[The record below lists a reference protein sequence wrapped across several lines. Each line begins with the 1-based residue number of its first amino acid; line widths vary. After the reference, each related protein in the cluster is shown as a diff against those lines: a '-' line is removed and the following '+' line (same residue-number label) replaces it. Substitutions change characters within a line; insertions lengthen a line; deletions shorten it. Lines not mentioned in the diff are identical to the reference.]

1 MDTLDLLLAE
11 FFAPATQ
18 PDRKK
23 TIEAQLDSQRL
34 SLDDCRYML
43 TNARSD
49 YLAWFAA
56 SQFQKRIQEEW
67 PALDPSLQHANRS
80 FLLQFLQQHFGPRT
94 AGSSLSS
101 GMGGS
106 IGMKLAAAGGA
117 GVGAG
122 AGIGGGDM
130 TNSET
135 GAAPAPSFSPFVLN
149 KVVQLVT
156 DIAIL
161 DWPDR
166 FQDLFSEIHRLIQS
180 KNNNH
185 ALLGWTILEAVVQ
198 EFEGTCPA
206 RSSYRTHLTLSQH
219 KRYLWGH
226 FKEQV
231 PDLLNLIVQHLDTCY
246 NKTLIAP
253 LSTEAPAPSPVE
265 HSIWGTSSFGRR
277 PSVAASHQ
285 PSPLVQMNGSFQNS
299 FSESKAVP
307 GSMNG
312 SFMPSNPLG
321 GPGDQGTSYSYGKS
335 PTTALRKSLN
345 QFLGDSTNNH
355 NNHDP
360 TNQWNSAQSPV
371 GSGLFLNHAR
381 QRMGSIS
388 ELGQMAM
395 RRSSINAAAR
405 MESRRNSVEST
416 FVSGSRMDS
425 HTRKT
430 CLLALKSLA
439 TLLSCPG
446 LDPRQLSLSASITMV
461 LKFATL
467 HQNKTVDLGILALSC
482 LNGLVA
488 RPGFLAVNQEALTMA
503 VRTIADLI
511 RYFNEVKDG
520 IDDIDES
527 YLQMFMHFVSLFC
540 TLSHLERAEG
550 VLGLSVS
557 DFLLSFARFTLE
569 KVSVDYLKSCMDV
582 WKSLLDAIIHAA
594 SEIPRPIPAH
604 HPLRRM
610 QGPTLHFMSALVE
623 KFYKMKGATRS
634 EDAFSTFEVEDEEDL
649 EDLTELVESFV
660 GLVGEVFT
668 EEVIEMLDPL
678 LKSQLHLYVE
688 REIDECKT
696 LPVTLGILSRVAYNF
711 LQSFEARR
719 EYTSNLMIYL
729 TRITKLS
736 IEHYVVAIGGAKSPG
751 KDEVELTGSITL
763 ALFDCLLPLIPWL
776 DILWKAEVRPS
787 AEGGSPPR
795 VLIAKEIYQELAQIS
810 EQLFQS
816 LLPTSPST
824 NPAQSSP
831 IPNSTFLG
839 PGSMSFSVMDRK
851 LLLTSVNTLSTLTR
865 QVKVPVGAM
874 TPGVPLFWQLNSTLE
889 MASCLSQNAL
899 STSAFMGADFPAS
912 KDPDAEV
919 DEGRQG
925 MTPNDELFCVAF
937 VALSNGVM
945 QEQKSGQEQQVFDS
959 LVAQIIYP
967 LQSALQDSRSGQSSG
982 LAVGETKLRVHRSLT
997 ILRALISSVDEASV
1011 LARTIVFEGLKPV
1024 LPLVQE
1030 FFELYFEDHV
1040 LSMDILRYFKA
1051 TIKCLYRQLG
1061 TSHCMEITR
1070 VLMDRLTSPALL
1082 EAAFP
1087 KSINGASQLHPTLHQ
1102 GSIVQHQRQIIER
1115 IQMSLSILDTVM
1127 GLPGKEISHFLA
1139 EFMQFM
1145 FSQLGPRLFGVQGQ
1159 QSVAV
1164 DALGAQAQLGQRG
1177 QGSGQENGVIDLMTA
1192 FLSTI
1197 RTLLSQHSR
1206 YFFKAQARNGLVAAS
1221 NDDDN
1226 LRNQALQ
1233 SCMEYLARGL
1243 CRPEPDLVRHSIE
1256 ILVSLQ
1262 DHNLCRLFDRPE
1274 FQSTYRNEFLKI
1286 VFGLALNQEQD
1297 LLLEDLAGLVHK
1309 MVSSDRDGGGGSS
1322 AGTEKFL
1329 EVWHGDLKR
1338 FVAALEPSQV
1348 SVSSSSSSLAAVLV
1362 NGNGRD
1368 HSPGLPS
1375 SRSPRS
1381 LSEVQFSD
1389 SMKET
1394 LWMDLARIGDATD
1407 YRDGL
1412 YDFVNDAR
1420 VYAQSLVR

>member
-1 MDTLDLLLAE
+1 MDALDHLLAE
-11 FFAPATQ
+11 FFAPTTQ

-56 SQFQKRIQEEW
+56 SQFQKRIQEDW
-67 PALDPSLQHANRS
+67 AALDPALQHANRS

-94 AGSSLSS
+94 GSNLSS
-101 GMGGS
+101 GLGGG
-106 IGMKLAAAGGA
+106 IGMKSASGGQGGQGGGGDIPTS
-117 GVGAG
+117 GVGA
-122 AGIGGGDM
+122 
-130 TNSET
+130 T
-135 GAAPAPSFSPFVLN
+135 APTHSFSPFVLN

-156 DIAIL
+156 DVAIL

-185 ALLGWTILEAVVQ
+185 ALLGWTLLEAVVQ
-198 EFEGTCPA
+198 EFEGTCPS
-206 RSSYRTHLTLSQH
+206 RSSHRTHLTLSQH
-219 KRYLWGH
+219 RRYLWEH

-231 PDLLNLIVQHLDTCY
+231 PDLLTLIVQHLDACY
-246 NKTLIAP
+246 NKTLVAP

-277 PSVAASHQ
+277 PSTVAASHLL
-285 PSPLVQMNGSFQNS
+285 SPLVQMNGSFQNS
-299 FSESKAVP
+299 LSGSRAVP
-307 GSMNG
+307 GSMSSG
-312 SFMPSNPLG
+312 FMSSTPHG
-321 GPGDQGTSYSYGKS
+321 GPTDQSASHSYGKS
-335 PTTALRKSLN
+335 PTTVLRKSLN
-345 QFLGDSTNNH
+345 QFLGDPTNNSTSH
-355 NNHDP
+355 PHSQDP
-360 TNQWNSAQSPV
+360 SNQWSSAQSPV
-371 GSGLFLNHAR
+371 GSSLFLNHAR

-405 MESRRNSVEST
+405 MESRRGSMETT
-416 FVSGSRMDS
+416 FVSGSKMDS

-430 CLLALKSLA
+430 CMLALKSL
-439 TLLSCPG
+439 TILLSCPG
-446 LDPRQLSLSASITMV
+446 LDPRQLSFSASITMV
-461 LKFATL
+461 LKFSTL

-540 TLSHLERAEG
+540 TLSHLERAET
-550 VLGLSVS
+550 VLGLSVP

-569 KVSVDYLKSCMDV
+569 KVSVDYLKSCMDI

-594 SEIPRPIPAH
+594 SDIPRPIPAQN
-604 HPLRRM
+604 PLRRM
-610 QGPTLHFMSALVE
+610 QGPTLYFMSALVE

-649 EDLTELVESFV
+649 EELTELVESFV

-668 EEVIEMLDPL
+668 EEVIEML
-678 LKSQLHLYVE
+678 
-688 REIDECKT
+688 

-711 LQSFEARR
+711 LQNFEPRR

-729 TRITKLS
+729 TRMTKLS
-736 IEHYVVAIGGAKSPG
+736 IEHYIVAIGGAARPG

-776 DILWKAEVRPS
+776 DLLWKAEVRPI

-795 VLIAKEIYQELAQIS
+795 ALIAKEIYQELAQIS

-816 LLPTSPST
+816 LLPATPST
-824 NPAQSSP
+824 NPNQSSP
-831 IPNSTFLG
+831 VPGGTFLG
-839 PGSMSFSVMDRK
+839 PGSMSFSVMDRR

-899 STSAFMGADFPAS
+899 STSSFMGADFPAS
-912 KDPDAEV
+912 KGPDTDV
-919 DEGRQG
+919 DERRQG

-945 QEQKSGQEQQVFDS
+945 QEQKSGQEQQIFDS
-959 LVAQIIYP
+959 LVAQVIYP
-967 LQSALQDSRSGQSSG
+967 LQTALQESRSGQSSG
-982 LAVGETKLRVHRSLT
+982 LTAGE
-997 ILRALISSVDEASV
+997 ALINSVDEASV
-1011 LARTIVFEGLKPV
+1011 LSRTIVFEGLKPA

-1030 FFELYFEDHV
+1030 FFEVYFEDHV

-1082 EAAFP
+1082 DAAFP
-1087 KSINGASQLHPTLHQ
+1087 VSTNGTPQHLHQ
-1102 GSIVQHQRQIIER
+1102 GSIAQQQRQIIER
-1115 IQMSLSILDTVM
+1115 IRMSLSILDTVM
-1127 GLPGKEISHFLA
+1127 GLPGKEISRFLA
-1139 EFMQFM
+1139 EFMQFL
-1145 FSQLGPRLFGVQGQ
+1145 FSQLGPRLFGDQGQ
-1159 QSVAV
+1159 GSMAN
-1164 DALGAQAQLGQRG
+1164 ALGAQAQPGQLSREN
-1177 QGSGQENGVIDLMTA
+1177 GQENGAIDLMTA

-1197 RTLLSQHSR
+1197 KTLMSQHSR
-1206 YFFKAQARNGLVAAS
+1206 YFFKAQSQNGLLTAS
-1221 NDDDN
+1221 IEDDN

-1233 SCMEYLARGL
+1233 SCMEYVARGL

-1262 DHNLCRLFDRPE
+1262 DHNLCRLFDRLE

-1286 VFGLALNQEQD
+1286 VFGLALNHEQD
-1297 LLLEDLAGLVHK
+1297 LLLEDLASLVHK
-1309 MVSSDRDGGGGSS
+1309 MVNSDRDGGSG
-1322 AGTEKFL
+1322 GTEKFL

-1338 FVAALEPSQV
+1338 FVAAMEPSQV
-1348 SVSSSSSSLAAVLV
+1348 TVTSSLSSTASV
-1362 NGNGRD
+1362 NGNGRGTPGG
-1368 HSPGLPS
+1368 HSPAPGGLAS

-1381 LSEVQFSD
+1381 LTEVQFSD
-1389 SMKET
+1389 AMKET
-1394 LWMDLARIGDATD
+1394 LWMDLARIGDASE

-1420 VYAQSLVR
+1420 VYAQSLVH

>member
-1 MDTLDLLLAE
+1 MDALDILLGE
-11 FFAPATQ
+11 FFAPATM

-56 SQFQKRIQEEW
+56 SQFQKRIQEGW
-67 PALDPSLQHANRS
+67 AALDPALQHANRS

-94 AGSSLSS
+94 GSGLSS
-101 GMGGS
+101 GLGGS
-106 IGMKLAAAGGA
+106 VGMKLASGGAAAG
-117 GVGAG
+117 
-122 AGIGGGDM
+122 GGGDM
-130 TNSET
+130 ANSGT
-135 GAAPAPSFSPFVLN
+135 GTAPAHSFSPFVLN

-166 FQDLFSEIHRLIQS
+166 FQDLFSEIHKLIQS

-185 ALLGWTILEAVVQ
+185 ALLGWTLLEAVVQ
-198 EFEGTCPA
+198 EFEGACPA
-206 RSSYRTHLTLSQH
+206 RSSHRAHLTLSQH
-219 KRYLWGH
+219 KRYLWEH

-231 PDLLNLIVQHLDTCY
+231 PDLLTLIVQHLDTCY
-246 NKTLIAP
+246 NKTLVAP

-277 PSVAASHQ
+277 PSAVAPHL
-285 PSPLVQMNGSFQNS
+285 PSPLVQMNGSLQNS
-299 FSESKAVP
+299 LSGSRAVP
-307 GSMNG
+307 GSMNS
-312 SFMPSNPLG
+312 SFMSPT
-321 GPGDQGTSYSYGKS
+321 PGDQGASYSYGKS
-335 PTTALRKSLN
+335 PTTMLRKSLN
-345 QFLGDSTNNH
+345 QFLGDPTSNSTPYPH
-355 NNHDP
+355 
-360 TNQWNSAQSPV
+360 TNDLNSQWNSAQSPV

-405 MESRRNSVEST
+405 MESRRGSVETT

-430 CLLALKSLA
+430 CLLALKSLT

-446 LDPRQLSLSASITMV
+446 LDPRQLSFSASITMV
-461 LKFATL
+461 LKFSTL

-488 RPGFLAVNQEALTMA
+488 RPGFLAANQEALTMA

-540 TLSHLERAEG
+540 TLSHLERAET

-569 KVSVDYLKSCMDV
+569 KVTVDYLKSCMDV
-582 WKSLLDAIIHAA
+582 WKSLLDAVITAA
-594 SEIPRPIPAH
+594 SDIPRPIPAQ

-610 QGPTLHFMSALVE
+610 QAPTLYFMSALVE

-678 LKSQLHLYVE
+678 LKSQLALYAE
-688 REIDECKT
+688 KEIDECKT

-711 LQSFEARR
+711 LQNFEPRR

-729 TRITKLS
+729 TRMTKLS
-736 IEHYVVAIGGAKSPG
+736 IEHYVVAVGGAKRPG

-763 ALFDCLLPLIPWL
+763 ALFACLLPLIPWL
-776 DILWKAEVRPS
+776 DLLWKAEVRPL
-787 AEGGSPPR
+787 AEGGSPPSA
-795 VLIAKEIYQELAQIS
+795 LIAKEIYQELAQIS

-816 LLPTSPST
+816 LLPTSPAI
-824 NPAQSSP
+824 NPTQSSP
-831 IPNSTFLG
+831 IPSSTFLG
-839 PGSMSFSVMDRK
+839 PGSMSFSAMDRK

-899 STSAFMGADFPAS
+899 STSSFMGADFPVS
-912 KDPDAEV
+912 KGPDADV

-945 QEQKSGQEQQVFDS
+945 QEQKSGQEQQIFDS
-959 LVAQIIYP
+959 LVAQVIYP
-967 LQSALQDSRSGQSSG
+967 LQSALQDSRSGQSNG
-982 LAVGETKLRVHRSLT
+982 LAAGEAKLRVHRSLT
-997 ILRALISSVDEASV
+997 ILRTLINSVDEASV
-1011 LARTIVFEGLKPV
+1011 LARTIVFEGLKPA

-1030 FFELYFEDHV
+1030 SFEVYFEDHV

-1087 KSINGASQLHPTLHQ
+1087 SSTNGTPQHLPSLHQ
-1102 GSIVQHQRQIIER
+1102 GSIAQHQRQIVER
-1115 IQMSLSILDTVM
+1115 IRMSLSILDTVM
-1127 GLPGKEISHFLA
+1127 GLPGKEISRFLA
-1139 EFMQFM
+1139 EFMQFL

-1159 QSVAV
+1159 
-1164 DALGAQAQLGQRG
+1164 GA
-1177 QGSGQENGVIDLMTA
+1177 
-1192 FLSTI
+1192 
-1197 RTLLSQHSR
+1197 TLLSQHSR
-1206 YFFKAQARNGLVAAS
+1206 YFFKTQQSQNGLAQTS
-1221 NDDDN
+1221 IEDDN

-1262 DHNLCRLFDRPE
+1262 DHNLCRLFDRVE

-1286 VFGLALNQEQD
+1286 VFGLALNHEQD
-1297 LLLEDLAGLVHK
+1297 LLLEDLARFVHK
-1309 MVSSDRDGGGGSS
+1309 MVNSDREGGGGGS
-1322 AGTEKFL
+1322 TEKFL
-1329 EVWHGDLKR
+1329 EIWHGDLKR
-1338 FVAALEPSQV
+1338 YVAAMEPSQV
-1348 SVSSSSSSLAAVLV
+1348 SVVSSSTLTSRSLL
-1362 NGNGRD
+1362 NGSNGS
-1368 HSPGLPS
+1368 HSPATAGHS
-1375 SRSPRS
+1375 NGRSPRS
-1381 LSEVQFSD
+1381 LTEVQFSD
-1389 SMKET
+1389 TMKET
-1394 LWMDLARIGDATD
+1394 LWMDLARVGDASE

>member
-1 MDTLDLLLAE
+1 MDTLDLLLGE
-11 FFAPATQ
+11 FFAPATL

-34 SLDDCRYML
+34 SLDECRYML

-67 PALDPSLQHANRS
+67 AALDPALQHANRS
-80 FLLQFLQQHFGPRT
+80 FLLHFLQQHFGPRT
-94 AGSSLSS
+94 GSGLSS
-101 GMGGS
+101 GLGGS
-106 IGMKLAAAGGA
+106 IGMKLASGGGAAAGG
-117 GVGAG
+117 
-122 AGIGGGDM
+122 GGSDM
-130 TNSET
+130 SNSGT
-135 GAAPAPSFSPFVLN
+135 GTAPAHSFSPFVLN

-156 DIAIL
+156 EIAIL

-166 FQDLFSEIHRLIQS
+166 FQDLFSEIHKLIQS

-185 ALLGWTILEAVVQ
+185 ALLGWTLLEAVVQ

-206 RSSYRTHLTLSQH
+206 RSSHRTHLTLSQH
-219 KRYLWGH
+219 KRYLWEH

-231 PDLLNLIVQHLDTCY
+231 PDLLNLIVQHLDACY
-246 NKTLIAP
+246 NKTLVAP

-265 HSIWGTSSFGRR
+265 HSIWGTSSYGRR
-277 PSVAASHQ
+277 PSAAASHL
-285 PSPLVQMNGSFQNS
+285 PSPLVQMNASFQNS
-299 FSESKAVP
+299 LSGSRAVP
-307 GSMNG
+307 GSMSS
-312 SFMPSNPLG
+312 SFMSPA
-321 GPGDQGTSYSYGKS
+321 PGDQGTSYSYGKS
-335 PTTALRKSLN
+335 PTTMLRKSLN
-345 QFLGDSTNNH
+345 QFLGDPTSNSTPHVH
-355 NNHDP
+355 NNDLN
-360 TNQWNSAQSPV
+360 NQWNSAQSPV

-405 MESRRNSVEST
+405 MESRRGSVETT

-430 CLLALKSLA
+430 CLMALKSL
-439 TLLSCPG
+439 TILLSCPG
-446 LDPRQLSLSASITMV
+446 LDPRQLSFSASITMV
-461 LKFATL
+461 LKFSTL
-467 HQNKTVDLGILALSC
+467 HQNKTVDLGIMALSC

-540 TLSHLERAEG
+540 TLSHLERAET

-582 WKSLLDAIIHAA
+582 WKSLLDAVITAA
-594 SEIPRPIPAH
+594 SDIPRPIPAQ

-610 QGPTLHFMSALVE
+610 QAPTLYFMSALVE

-649 EDLTELVESFV
+649 EELTELVESFV

-678 LKSQLHLYVE
+678 LKSQLALYAE

-711 LQSFEARR
+711 LQNFEPRR

-729 TRITKLS
+729 TRMTKLS
-736 IEHYVVAIGGAKSPG
+736 IEHYVVAIGGAKRPG

-763 ALFDCLLPLIPWL
+763 ALFGCLLPLIPWL
-776 DILWKAEVRPS
+776 DLLWKAEVRPL

-795 VLIAKEIYQELAQIS
+795 ALIAKEIYQELAQIS

-839 PGSMSFSVMDRK
+839 PGSMSFSAMDRK

-889 MASCLSQNAL
+889 MAACLSQNAL
-899 STSAFMGADFPAS
+899 STSSFMGADFPAS
-912 KDPDAEV
+912 KGPDTDV
-919 DEGRQG
+919 DESRQG

-945 QEQKSGQEQQVFDS
+945 QEQKSGQEQQVIVTVFCRRPAEWPFFVTLDLTICS
-959 LVAQIIYP
+959 NTL
-967 LQSALQDSRSGQSSG
+967 LQS
-982 LAVGETKLRVHRSLT
+982 
-997 ILRALISSVDEASV
+997 
-1011 LARTIVFEGLKPV
+1011 
-1024 LPLVQE
+1024 
-1030 FFELYFEDHV
+1030 
-1040 LSMDILRYFKA
+1040 
-1051 TIKCLYRQLG
+1051 
-1061 TSHCMEITR
+1061 
-1070 VLMDRLTSPALL
+1070 
-1082 EAAFP
+1082 
-1087 KSINGASQLHPTLHQ
+1087 
-1102 GSIVQHQRQIIER
+1102 
-1115 IQMSLSILDTVM
+1115 
-1127 GLPGKEISHFLA
+1127 
-1139 EFMQFM
+1139 
-1145 FSQLGPRLFGVQGQ
+1145 
-1159 QSVAV
+1159 
-1164 DALGAQAQLGQRG
+1164 
-1177 QGSGQENGVIDLMTA
+1177 
-1192 FLSTI
+1192 
-1197 RTLLSQHSR
+1197 
-1206 YFFKAQARNGLVAAS
+1206 
-1221 NDDDN
+1221 
-1226 LRNQALQ
+1226 
-1233 SCMEYLARGL
+1233 
-1243 CRPEPDLVRHSIE
+1243 
-1256 ILVSLQ
+1256 
-1262 DHNLCRLFDRPE
+1262 
-1274 FQSTYRNEFLKI
+1274 
-1286 VFGLALNQEQD
+1286 
-1297 LLLEDLAGLVHK
+1297 
-1309 MVSSDRDGGGGSS
+1309 
-1322 AGTEKFL
+1322 
-1329 EVWHGDLKR
+1329 
-1338 FVAALEPSQV
+1338 
-1348 SVSSSSSSLAAVLV
+1348 
-1362 NGNGRD
+1362 
-1368 HSPGLPS
+1368 
-1375 SRSPRS
+1375 
-1381 LSEVQFSD
+1381 
-1389 SMKET
+1389 
-1394 LWMDLARIGDATD
+1394 
-1407 YRDGL
+1407 
-1412 YDFVNDAR
+1412 
-1420 VYAQSLVR
+1420 

>member
-1 MDTLDLLLAE
+1 MDTLDLLLGE
-11 FFAPATQ
+11 FFAPATL

-34 SLDDCRYML
+34 SLDECRYML

-67 PALDPSLQHANRS
+67 AALDPALQHANRS

-94 AGSSLSS
+94 GLGLSS
-101 GMGGS
+101 GLGGS
-106 IGMKLAAAGGA
+106 IGMKLPSGGGAAGG
-117 GVGAG
+117 
-122 AGIGGGDM
+122 GGGSEI
-130 TNSET
+130 TNSGT
-135 GAAPAPSFSPFVLN
+135 GTAPAHSFSPFVLN

-156 DIAIL
+156 DIAIQ

-166 FQDLFSEIHRLIQS
+166 FQDLFSEIHKLIQS

-185 ALLGWTILEAVVQ
+185 ALLGWTLLEAVVQ

-206 RSSYRTHLTLSQH
+206 RSSHRSHLTLSQH
-219 KRYLWGH
+219 KRYLWEH

-231 PDLLNLIVQHLDTCY
+231 PDLLTLIVQHLDACY
-246 NKTLIAP
+246 NKTLVAP

-265 HSIWGTSSFGRR
+265 HSIWGTSSYGRR
-277 PSVAASHQ
+277 PSAAASHL

-299 FSESKAVP
+299 LSGSRAVP
-307 GSMNG
+307 GSMNN
-312 SFMPSNPLG
+312 SFMSPAT
-321 GPGDQGTSYSYGKS
+321 GDQSTSYSYGKS
-335 PTTALRKSLN
+335 PTTILRKSLN
-345 QFLGDSTNNH
+345 QFLGDPTSNSSPHLH
-355 NNHDP
+355 NNDLN
-360 TNQWNSAQSPV
+360 NQWNSAQSPV

-405 MESRRNSVEST
+405 MESRRGSVETT

-430 CLLALKSLA
+430 CLMALKSLT

-446 LDPRQLSLSASITMV
+446 LDPRQLSFSASITMV
-461 LKFATL
+461 LKFSTL

-540 TLSHLERAEG
+540 TLSHLERAET

-582 WKSLLDAIIHAA
+582 WKSLLDAVITAA
-594 SEIPRPIPAH
+594 SDIPRPIPAQ

-610 QGPTLHFMSALVE
+610 QAPTLYFMSALVE

-649 EDLTELVESFV
+649 EELTELVESFV

-678 LKSQLHLYVE
+678 LKSQLGLYAE

-711 LQSFEARR
+711 LQNFEPRR

-729 TRITKLS
+729 TRMTKLS
-736 IEHYVVAIGGAKSPG
+736 IEHYVVAIGGAKRPG

-763 ALFDCLLPLIPWL
+763 ALFGCLLPLIPWL
-776 DILWKAEVRPS
+776 DLLWKAEVRPL

-795 VLIAKEIYQELAQIS
+795 ALIAKEIYQELAQIS
-810 EQLFQS
+810 EHLFQS

-824 NPAQSSP
+824 NPVQSSP

-839 PGSMSFSVMDRK
+839 PGSMSFSSMDRK
-851 LLLTSVNTLSTLTR
+851 LLLTSANTLSTLTR

-889 MASCLSQNAL
+889 MATCLSQNAL
-899 STSAFMGADFPAS
+899 STSSFMGADFPAS
-912 KDPDAEV
+912 KGSDTDI
-919 DEGRQG
+919 DESRQG

-945 QEQKSGQEQQVFDS
+945 QEQKSGQEQQIFDS

-967 LQSALQDSRSGQSSG
+967 LQSALQDSRSGQSNG
-982 LAVGETKLRVHRSLT
+982 LAAGEAKLRVHRSLT
-997 ILRALISSVDEASV
+997 ILRALINSVDEASV
-1011 LARTIVFEGLKPV
+1011 LARTIVFEGLKPA

-1030 FFELYFEDHV
+1030 FFEVYFEDHV

-1061 TSHCMEITR
+1061 THHCMEITR

-1082 EAAFP
+1082 DAAFP
-1087 KSINGASQLHPTLHQ
+1087 SSANGTPQHLPTLHQ
-1102 GSIVQHQRQIIER
+1102 GSLAKHQRQVVER

-1127 GLPGKEISHFLA
+1127 GLPGKEISRFLA
-1139 EFMQFM
+1139 EFMQFL
-1145 FSQLGPRLFGVQGQ
+1145 FSQLGPRLYGIQGQ
-1159 QSVAV
+1159 GAVAV
-1164 DALGAQAQLGQRG
+1164 DTLGTQAQLGQRA
-1177 QGSGQENGVIDLMTA
+1177 QENGQENGVIDLMTV

-1197 RTLLSQHSR
+1197 KVLLSQHSR
-1206 YFFKAQARNGLVAAS
+1206 YFFKAQQVQNGLVQTS
-1221 NDDDN
+1221 IEDDN

-1243 CRPEPDLVRHSIE
+1243 YRPEPDLVRHSVE

-1262 DHNLCRLFDRPE
+1262 EHNLCRLFDRLE

-1286 VFGLALNQEQD
+1286 VFGLALNHEQD

-1309 MVSSDRDGGGGSS
+1309 MVNSHREGGDAS
-1322 AGTEKFL
+1322 TEKFL

-1338 FVAALEPSQV
+1338 YVAVMEPSQV
-1348 SVSSSSSSLAAVLV
+1348 AVVSTSTLSAGSLL
-1362 NGNGRD
+1362 NGNNGP
-1368 HSPGLPS
+1368 HSPAAAAGLS
-1375 SRSPRS
+1375 NGRSPRS
-1381 LSEVQFSD
+1381 LTEVQFSD
-1389 SMKET
+1389 AMKET
-1394 LWMDLARIGDATD
+1394 LWMDLARIGDASE

>member
-1 MDTLDLLLAE
+1 MDALDLLLGE
-11 FFAPATQ
+11 FFAPATM

-67 PALDPSLQHANRS
+67 TALDPTLQHANRS

-94 AGSSLSS
+94 GSGLSSSL
-101 GMGGS
+101 GGS
-106 IGMKLAAAGGA
+106 IGMKLASGG
-117 GVGAG
+117 
-122 AGIGGGDM
+122 GGGDM
-130 TNSET
+130 ANSGT
-135 GAAPAPSFSPFVLN
+135 GSTPAYSFSPFVLN

-156 DIAIL
+156 DIAVL

-166 FQDLFSEIHRLIQS
+166 FHDLFSEIHKLVQS

-185 ALLGWTILEAVVQ
+185 ALLGWTLLEAVVQ

-206 RSSYRTHLTLSQH
+206 RSSHRAHLTLSQH
-219 KRYLWGH
+219 KRYLWEH

-231 PDLLNLIVQHLDTCY
+231 PDLLTLIVQHLDTCY
-246 NKTLIAP
+246 NKTLVAP

-277 PSVAASHQ
+277 PSAVAPHL
-285 PSPLVQMNGSFQNS
+285 PSPLVQMNDSFQNS
-299 FSESKAVP
+299 LSGSRAVP
-307 GSMNG
+307 GSMNS
-312 SFMPSNPLG
+312 SFMSPT
-321 GPGDQGTSYSYGKS
+321 PGDQGTSYSYGKS
-335 PTTALRKSLN
+335 PTTMLRKSLN
-345 QFLGDSTNNH
+345 QFLGDPASSAAPHPH
-355 NNHDP
+355 NNDL
-360 TNQWNSAQSPV
+360 NSQWNSAQSPV

-405 MESRRNSVEST
+405 MESRRSSVEAT

-430 CLLALKSLA
+430 CLLALKSLT

-446 LDPRQLSLSASITMV
+446 LDPRQLSFSASITMV
-461 LKFATL
+461 LKFSTL
-467 HQNKTVDLGILALSC
+467 HQNKTVDLGILALGC

-540 TLSHLERAEG
+540 TLSHLERAET

-582 WKSLLDAIIHAA
+582 WKSLLDAIITAA
-594 SEIPRPIPAH
+594 SDIPRPIPAQ

-610 QGPTLHFMSALVE
+610 QAPTLYFMSALVE

-678 LKSQLHLYVE
+678 LKSQLSLYAE
-688 REIDECKT
+688 GEIDECKT

-711 LQSFEARR
+711 LQNFEPRR

-729 TRITKLS
+729 TRMTKLS
-736 IEHYVVAIGGAKSPG
+736 IEHYVVAVGGAKRPG

-763 ALFDCLLPLIPWL
+763 ALFNCLLPLIPWL
-776 DILWKAEVRPS
+776 DLLWKAEVRPL
-787 AEGGSPPR
+787 AEGSSPPMA
-795 VLIAKEIYQELAQIS
+795 LIAKEIFQELAQIS

-816 LLPTSPST
+816 LLPTSPAT

-831 IPNSTFLG
+831 IPSSTFLG

-889 MASCLSQNAL
+889 MAACLSQNAL
-899 STSAFMGADFPAS
+899 STSSFMGADFPVS
-912 KDPDAEV
+912 KGLDTDV

-925 MTPNDELFCVAF
+925 MTPNDELFCMAF

-945 QEQKSGQEQQVFDS
+945 QEQKSGQEQQIFDS
-959 LVAQIIYP
+959 LVAQVIYP
-967 LQSALQDSRSGQSSG
+967 LQSALQDLRSGQNNG
-982 LAVGETKLRVHRSLT
+982 LVAGEAKLRVHRSLA
-997 ILRALISSVDEASV
+997 ILRALIISVDEASV
-1011 LARTIVFEGLKPV
+1011 LARTIVFEGLKPA

-1030 FFELYFEDHV
+1030 FFEVYFEDHV

-1087 KSINGASQLHPTLHQ
+1087 SSTNGTPQHLPVLHQ
-1102 GSIVQHQRQIIER
+1102 GSIAQHQGQIVER
-1115 IQMSLSILDTVM
+1115 IRMSLSILDTVM
-1127 GLPGKEISHFLA
+1127 GLPGKEIVRFLP
-1139 EFMQFM
+1139 EFMQFL
-1145 FSQLGPRLFGVQGQ
+1145 FSQLGPKLFGSQGHG
-1159 QSVAV
+1159 AAMV
-1164 DALGAQAQLGQRG
+1164 DSLGAQSQLGRHS
-1177 QGSGQENGVIDLMTA
+1177 QGNGQENGVIDLMTA

-1197 RTLLSQHSR
+1197 KTLLSQHSR
-1206 YFFKAQARNGLVAAS
+1206 YLFKPQQSQNGLTQTS
-1221 NDDDN
+1221 IEDDN

-1262 DHNLCRLFDRPE
+1262 DHNLCRLFDRVE
-1274 FQSTYRNEFLKI
+1274 FQSTYRSEFLKI
-1286 VFGLALNQEQD
+1286 VFGLALNHEQD

-1309 MVSSDRDGGGGSS
+1309 MVNSDREGGGGGGSN
-1322 AGTEKFL
+1322 EKFL
-1329 EVWHGDLKR
+1329 EIWHGDLKR
-1338 FVAALEPSQV
+1338 YVAAMEPSQV
-1348 SVSSSSSSLAAVLV
+1348 AVVSSSTLTSGPLL
-1362 NGNGRD
+1362 NGSNGS
-1368 HSPGLPS
+1368 HSPAAGGLS
-1375 SRSPRS
+1375 NGRSPRS
-1381 LSEVQFSD
+1381 LTEVQFSD
-1389 SMKET
+1389 VMKET
-1394 LWMDLARIGDATD
+1394 LWNDLARVGDASE

-1420 VYAQSLVR
+1420 VYAQNLVS

>member
-1 MDTLDLLLAE
+1 MEALDHLLAE
-11 FFAPATQ
+11 FFAPTTQ

-67 PALDPSLQHANRS
+67 TVLDPALQHANRS
-80 FLLQFLQQHFGPRT
+80 FLLQFLQQHFGQST
-94 AGSSLSS
+94 GSGLTS

-106 IGMKLAAAGGA
+106 IGMKLASGEPE
-117 GVGAG
+117 
-122 AGIGGGDM
+122 GGDIPS
-130 TNSET
+130 TSGT
-135 GAAPAPSFSPFVLN
+135 GTAAPMHNFSPFVIN

-156 DIAIL
+156 DVASL

-185 ALLGWTILEAVVQ
+185 ALLGWTLLEAVVQ

-206 RSSYRTHLTLSQH
+206 RSSHRTHLTLSQH
-219 KRYLWGH
+219 RRYLWEH

-231 PDLLNLIVQHLDTCY
+231 PDLLTLIVQHLDVCY
-246 NKTLIAP
+246 NKTLVAP

-277 PSVAASHQ
+277 PSTAAASHL

-299 FSESKAVP
+299 LSGSRAVP
-307 GSMNG
+307 GSIG
-312 SFMPSNPLG
+312 SGFMSSTPHG
-321 GPGDQGTSYSYGKS
+321 GPTDQGVSYSYGKS
-335 PTTALRKSLN
+335 PTTILRKSLN
-345 QFLGDSTNNH
+345 QFLGDSTTNNSSSH
-355 NNHDP
+355 PHSHDP
-360 TNQWNSAQSPV
+360 INQWNSAQSPV

-405 MESRRNSVEST
+405 LESRRGSMETT
-416 FVSGSRMDS
+416 FVSGSKMDS

-430 CLLALKSLA
+430 CLLALKSLT

-446 LDPRQLSLSASITMV
+446 LDPRQLSFSASITMV
-461 LKFATL
+461 LKFSTL

-540 TLSHLERAEG
+540 ALSHLERAET

-594 SEIPRPIPAH
+594 SDIPRPIPAQ

-610 QGPTLHFMSALVE
+610 QGPTLYFMSALVE

-649 EDLTELVESFV
+649 EELTELVESFV
-660 GLVGEVFT
+660 GLVGEVYT
-668 EEVIEMLDPL
+668 EEVIEML
-678 LKSQLHLYVE
+678 
-688 REIDECKT
+688 

-711 LQSFEARR
+711 LQNFEPRR

-729 TRITKLS
+729 TRMTKLS
-736 IEHYVVAIGGAKSPG
+736 IEHYIVAIGGATRPG

-763 ALFDCLLPLIPWL
+763 ALFNCLLPLIPWL
-776 DILWKAEVRPS
+776 DLLWKAEVRPA

-824 NPAQSSP
+824 NPNQSSP
-831 IPNSTFLG
+831 VPNSTFLG
-839 PGSMSFSVMDRK
+839 PGSMSFSIMDRR
-851 LLLTSVNTLSTLTR
+851 LLLTSANTLSTLTR
-865 QVKVPVGAM
+865 QIKVPVGAM
-874 TPGVPLFWQLNSTLE
+874 SPGVPLFWQLNSTLE

-899 STSAFMGADFPAS
+899 STSSFMGADFPTS
-912 KDPDAEV
+912 KGPNTDV

-945 QEQKSGQEQQVFDS
+945 QEQKSGQEQQIFDS

-967 LQSALQDSRSGQSSG
+967 LQTALQESRSGHSSG
-982 LAVGETKLRVHRSLT
+982 LAAGEAKLRVHRSLT
-997 ILRALISSVDEASV
+997 ILRALINSVDEASV
-1011 LARTIVFEGLKPV
+1011 LSRTTVFEGLKSA

-1030 FFELYFEDHV
+1030 SFEVYFEDHV

-1082 EAAFP
+1082 DAAFP
-1087 KSINGASQLHPTLHQ
+1087 VSTNGTPRHLHQ
-1102 GSIVQHQRQIIER
+1102 GSIAQQQSQIIER
-1115 IQMSLSILDTVM
+1115 IRMSLSILDTVM
-1127 GLPGKEISHFLA
+1127 GLPGKEISRFLG
-1139 EFMQFM
+1139 EFMQFL

-1159 QSVAV
+1159 SPVGV
-1164 DALGAQAQLGQRG
+1164 DALGVPAQLGQRS
-1177 QGSGQENGVIDLMTA
+1177 QENGQENGAIDLMTA

-1197 RTLLSQHSR
+1197 KTLLSQHSR
-1206 YFFKAQARNGLVAAS
+1206 YFFKQQSQNGPIAAS
-1221 NDDDN
+1221 IEDN
-1226 LRNQALQ
+1226 NLQIQALQ
-1233 SCMEYLARGL
+1233 SCMEYLARGI

-1262 DHNLCRLFDRPE
+1262 NHNLCRLFDRPE

-1286 VFGLALNQEQD
+1286 VFGLALNHEQD

-1309 MVSSDRDGGGGSS
+1309 MVNSDREGSGGS
-1322 AGTEKFL
+1322 EKFL
-1329 EVWHGDLKR
+1329 EVWHGDLKK
-1338 FVAALEPSQV
+1338 FVAVMEPSQV
-1348 SVSSSSSSLAAVLV
+1348 TVASSLSLTSSP
-1362 NGNGRD
+1362 NGDGRGTPGG
-1368 HSPGLPS
+1368 HSPGLGN

-1381 LSEVQFSD
+1381 LAEVQFSD
-1389 SMKET
+1389 AMKET
-1394 LWMDLARIGDATD
+1394 LWMDLARIGDASE

-1420 VYAQSLVR
+1420 VYAQSLLH

>member
-1 MDTLDLLLAE
+1 MDALDHLLAE
-11 FFAPATQ
+11 FFSPTTQ

-67 PALDPSLQHANRS
+67 AALDPALQHANRS

-94 AGSSLSS
+94 GSNLSAGL
-101 GMGGS
+101 GGG
-106 IGMKLAAAGGA
+106 IGMKLTSGGQ
-117 GVGAG
+117 GGG
-122 AGIGGGDM
+122 GGGDIP
-130 TNSET
+130 TSGI
-135 GAAPAPSFSPFVLN
+135 GAVAPTHSFSPFVLN

-185 ALLGWTILEAVVQ
+185 ALLGWTLLEAVVQ
-198 EFEGTCPA
+198 EFEGTCPS
-206 RSSYRTHLTLSQH
+206 RSSHRTHLTLSQH
-219 KRYLWGH
+219 RRYLWEH

-231 PDLLNLIVQHLDTCY
+231 PDLLSLIVQHLDACY
-246 NKTLIAP
+246 NKTLVAP

-277 PSVAASHQ
+277 PSTTAASHLQ
-285 PSPLVQMNGSFQNS
+285 SPLVQMNGSFQNS
-299 FSESKAVP
+299 LSGSRAVP
-307 GSMNG
+307 GSMSSG
-312 SFMPSNPLG
+312 FMSSTPHG
-321 GPGDQGTSYSYGKS
+321 GPTDQGASYSYGKS
-335 PTTALRKSLN
+335 PTTILRKSLN
-345 QFLGDSTNNH
+345 QFLGDPSNNSTSH
-355 NNHDP
+355 PLSQDP
-360 TNQWNSAQSPV
+360 SNQWNSAQSPV

-405 MESRRNSVEST
+405 MESRRGSMETT
-416 FVSGSRMDS
+416 FVSGSKMDS

-430 CLLALKSLA
+430 CLLALKSLT

-446 LDPRQLSLSASITMV
+446 LDPRQLSFSASITMV
-461 LKFATL
+461 LKFSTL

-540 TLSHLERAEG
+540 TLSHLERAET
-550 VLGLSVS
+550 VLGLSVP

-582 WKSLLDAIIHAA
+582 WKSLLDAIILAA
-594 SEIPRPIPAH
+594 SDIPRPIPAQ

-610 QGPTLHFMSALVE
+610 QGPTLYFMSALVE

-649 EDLTELVESFV
+649 EELTELVESFV

-678 LKSQLHLYVE
+678 LKSQLRLYAE

-711 LQSFEARR
+711 LQNFEPRR

-729 TRITKLS
+729 TRMTKLS
-736 IEHYVVAIGGAKSPG
+736 IEHYIIAIGGAKRPG

-776 DILWKAEVRPS
+776 DLLWKAEVRPM

-795 VLIAKEIYQELAQIS
+795 ALIAKEIYQELAQIS

-816 LLPTSPST
+816 LLPASPST
-824 NPAQSSP
+824 NPSQSSP
-831 IPNSTFLG
+831 VPGGTFLG
-839 PGSMSFSVMDRK
+839 PGCMSFSVMDRR
-851 LLLTSVNTLSTLTR
+851 LLLTSANTLSTLTR
-865 QVKVPVGAM
+865 QVKVPTSAMSPGA
-874 TPGVPLFWQLNSTLE
+874 PLFWQLNSTLE

-899 STSAFMGADFPAS
+899 STSSFMGADFPAS
-912 KDPDAEV
+912 KGPDTDV

-937 VALSNGVM
+937 VALSNGVI
-945 QEQKSGQEQQVFDS
+945 QEQKSGQEQQIFDS
-959 LVAQIIYP
+959 LVAQVIYP
-967 LQSALQDSRSGQSSG
+967 LQTALQESRSGHNSG
-982 LAVGETKLRVHRSLT
+982 LTAGEAKLRVHRSLT
-997 ILRALISSVDEASV
+997 ILRALINSVDEASV
-1011 LARTIVFEGLKPV
+1011 LSRTIVFEGLKPA

-1030 FFELYFEDHV
+1030 FFEVYFEDHV

-1082 EAAFP
+1082 DAAFP
-1087 KSINGASQLHPTLHQ
+1087 VSANGTPQHLHQ
-1102 GSIVQHQRQIIER
+1102 GSIAQQQRQIIER
-1115 IQMSLSILDTVM
+1115 IRISLSILDTVM
-1127 GLPGKEISHFLA
+1127 GLPGKEISRFLA
-1139 EFMQFM
+1139 EFMQFL
-1145 FSQLGPRLFGVQGQ
+1145 FSQLGPRLFGAQGQ
-1159 QSVAV
+1159 GSVGV
-1164 DALGAQAQLGQRG
+1164 DALGAQAQLGQRS
-1177 QGSGQENGVIDLMTA
+1177 QDNGQENGVIDLMTA

-1197 RTLLSQHSR
+1197 KTLLSQHSR
-1206 YFFKAQARNGLVAAS
+1206 YFFKVQSQNGLVAAS
-1221 NDDDN
+1221 IEDDN

-1233 SCMEYLARGL
+1233 SCMEYLARGI
-1243 CRPEPDLVRHSIE
+1243 CRPEPELVRHSIE

-1274 FQSTYRNEFLKI
+1274 FQLTYRNEFLKI
-1286 VFGLALNQEQD
+1286 VFGLALNHEQD

-1309 MVSSDRDGGGGSS
+1309 MVNNDREGGSS
-1322 AGTEKFL
+1322 GTEKFL

-1338 FVAALEPSQV
+1338 FVAAMEPSQV
-1348 SVSSSSSSLAAVLV
+1348 TVASSLSSTASV
-1362 NGNGRD
+1362 NGNGRGTPGG
-1368 HSPGLPS
+1368 HSPGGLAS

-1381 LSEVQFSD
+1381 LTEVQFSD
-1389 SMKET
+1389 SMKEA
-1394 LWMDLARIGDATD
+1394 LWMDLARIGDASE

-1420 VYAQSLVR
+1420 VYAQSLVH